1 LSRQVTLCIN
11 SLRGGGAER
20 VCATLAGELA
30 ALGWDVEIL
39 VLNLRDA
46 VVRSA
51 VPPGIPVVDL
61 GVQHAR
67 SSPLALA
74 RYLRRRRPGRFL
86 VFNHQLAV
94 LLAWLRALRVGRFEI
109 VARNISTLSR
119 KAEFEPSFWHRRIVH
134 GLTRAFYRHV
144 DLVIAQSKG
153 MKSDLVERYGF
164 DRRRV
169 RVINNPLA
177 GRYSPPWQDS
187 PVPWQEREEEIVYVG
202 RLEPI
207 KGLELLI
214 DACALCMRRRAG
226 LALRLVGTGPQGP
239 ALERRVA
246 AAGLAGRVTFQGYV
260 ADPAPFYRR
269 AKLLAL
275 TSRYEGFPNVLV
287 EAMSQGTPVVAVD
300 CDSGPA
306 EIVEEGRNGFLARDR
321 DPRTFA
327 QAIERAL
334 STEWNVESVRRSV
347 ARFGRREIALQYAAA
362 LLAAPAPD

>member
-1 LSRQVTLCIN
+1 
-11 SLRGGGAER
+11 
-20 VCATLAGELA
+20 
-30 ALGWDVEIL
+30 
-39 VLNLRDA
+39 
-46 VVRSA
+46 
-51 VPPGIPVVDL
+51 
-61 GVQHAR
+61 
-67 SSPLALA
+67 
-74 RYLRRRRPGRFL
+74 
-86 VFNHQLAV
+86 
-94 LLAWLRALRVGRFEI
+94 
-109 VARNISTLSR
+109 
-119 KAEFEPSFWHRRIVH
+119 
-134 GLTRAFYRHV
+134 
-144 DLVIAQSKG
+144 
-153 MKSDLVERYGF
+153 
-164 DRRRV
+164 
-169 RVINNPLA
+169 VINNPLA